1 MFPLSN
7 LPLGCRGCVA
17 QIDGGRQLAHRL
29 RGLGLRVGSEV
40 EMLHRKGQ
48 GVVVSVGE
56 TRVALGAGVAEKLL
70 IDPVTPV
77 GMDGGGP
84 IHHD

>member
-1 MFPLSN
+1 MSPLSE
-7 LPLGCRGCVA
+7 LPQGFRGRVRE
-17 QIDGGRQLAHRL
+17 IRGGRQLAHRL

-48 GVVVSVGE
+48 GVVVSVGD

-70 IDPVTPV
+70 IDPVAPV
-77 GMDGGGP
+77 RMDGGGP